1 MRPQGGEGINPI
13 PLTPEHGFRG
23 QTRILFFSE
32 NPRNPCSVF
41 LFFVFLQFNP
51 NCAPM
56 YAFITG
62 KVAEIT
68 PTYVVLDNHGIGYLV
83 NITLNTFTAIG
94 EKEEAKLYVHEQ
106 ILEDAHNLFGFY
118 SAKERD
124 LFELLISV
132 SGVGCNTARLI
143 LSSLTVSELSNAIAN
158 DDVKTIQSVK
168 GIGAKTAQRIV
179 IDLKDKLKKNDF
191 ATEIF
196 AAPNNTIKNEALS
209 ALTILGFGKAA
220 VEKALDRLLKQMPE
234 ASVETLIKE
243 ALKIL

>member
-1 MRPQGGEGINPI
+1 MLQGRTKACRISNDIFTRTTEKRAKS
-13 PLTPEHGFRG
+13 PLF
-23 QTRILFFSE
+23 LF
-32 NPRNPCSVF
+32 VF
-41 LFFVFLQFNP
+41 IRLSLFFVILRFNQ
-51 NCAPM
+51 NHTHIM

-62 KVAEIT
+62 KIAEKS
-68 PTYVVLDNHGIGYLV
+68 PTQVVLDNHGIGYLI

-106 ILEDAHNLFGFY
+106 ILEDARNLFGFF

-143 LSSLTVSELSNAIAN
+143 LSSLTVNELSNAIAN
-158 DDVKTIQSVK
+158 DDVKTIQAVK

-191 ATEIF
+191 QTEIF
-196 AAPNNTIKNEALS
+196 AAPNNTIKTEALS
-209 ALTILGFGKAA
+209 ALTILGFSKAA
-220 VEKALDRLLKQMPE
+220 VDKALDKLLKQMPD
-234 ASVETLIKE
+234 ANVETLIKE
-243 ALKIL
+243 ALKLL